1 MVQTTAT
8 TILIVDD
15 NGAERD
21 SLAQLLRATGFKVH
35 TADSADKAL
44 SYLEENVDIVIT
56 DLRMGDLSG
65 MDLLKHW
72 KAKAPETMFLMV
84 TGHGSTQTAI
94 DAIKAGAYHY
104 MTKPLDVDALLVML
118 QNMVRLRDETRKV
131 AQLQHRLDEKFNLSN
146 IIGTSPSMQRIFEL
160 IRRSS
165 QAFSTVL
172 ILGESGTG
180 KELVAEAIHQNSPR
194 RNGPFI
200 AVNCAA
206 MPATLVESEL
216 FGHEKGSFTGAVD
229 RRTGRFEAAHG
240 GTLFIDEIGD
250 FDISLQVKLLR
261 VLETRS
267 VTPVGGSKEI
277 KVDTRVLAA
286 TSRDIRGMMAK
297 GQFREDLYYRL
308 NVITIELPPLRQR
321 MEDIPL
327 LVKRFMDRVNTQNG
341 THVKTISPDVID
353 ALQKYHWPGNVREL
367 LNIVERMIVL
377 CDGETVQMDDLPA
390 FIREPIGS
398 ASRIGVVNGVSLST
412 PEGGGTAAHVPAA
425 PARTGELTPDGPEFD
440 AMLAKMTLD
449 DLENAAIA
457 SALRRFHNNRTRAAM
472 ALGISVRTLQ
482 RKVGPHAKGGD
493 GGDSMPN
500 SHSRAPDD
508 VTAFAPGAH
517 KAEDAPAVDADNA
530 APIDQ
535 GSPLEHAGA
544 SA

>member
-1 MVQTTAT
+1 MVQNNAT

-21 SLAQLLRATGFKVH
+21 SLAQLLRSTGFKVH

-44 SYLEENVDIVIT
+44 GYLEENIDVVIT

-94 DAIKAGAYHY
+94 EAIKAGAYHY

-146 IIGTSPSMQRIFEL
+146 IIGTSQSMQRIFEL

-194 RNGPFI
+194 RNGPFV

-216 FGHEKGSFTGAVD
+216 FGHEKGSFTGALD

-261 VLETRS
+261 VLETRA

-321 MEDIPL
+321 LEDIPL
-327 LVKRFMDRVNTQNG
+327 LVRRFMDRVNNQNG
-341 THVKTISPDVID
+341 TQVKSISPDVID

-377 CDGETVQMDDLPA
+377 SDGQTVEMDDLPA
-390 FIREPIGS
+390 FIREPGNS
-398 ASRIGVVNGVSLST
+398 KIGVVNGTSPASSSASA
-412 PEGGGTAAHVPAA
+412 PASAATAAPQTGAA
-425 PARTGELTPDGPEFD
+425 RSGEMAPDGPEFD
-440 AMLAKMTLD
+440 AMLAKMTLE

-482 RKVGPHAKGGD
+482 RKVGPHARGGD
-493 GGDSMPN
+493 GGDAMTD
-500 SHSRAPDD
+500 SHLRTPDD
-508 VTAFAPGAH
+508 VTNF
-517 KAEDAPAVDADNA
+517 APAVHNA
-530 APIDQ
+530 VEETAPVEAEAT
-535 GSPLEHAGA
+535 SPLEPAAA
-544 SA
+544 ST

>member
-1 MVQTTAT
+1 MVQPNTT

-21 SLAQLLRATGFKVH
+21 SLAQLLRSTGFKVH

-44 SYLEENVDIVIT
+44 GYLEENVDVVIT

-94 DAIKAGAYHY
+94 EAIKAGAYHY

-146 IIGTSPSMQRIFEL
+146 IIGGSPSMQRIFEL

-172 ILGESGTG
+172 VLGESGTG

-194 RNGPFI
+194 RHGPFV

-216 FGHEKGSFTGAVD
+216 FGHEKGSFTGAIE

-261 VLETRS
+261 VLETRA

-341 THVKTISPDVID
+341 TQVKTISPDVID

-377 CDGETVQMDDLPA
+377 SDGQSVEMSDLPA
-390 FIREPIGS
+390 FVRDPSDGS
-398 ASRIGVVNGVSLST
+398 AAKIAAANGNPPAALPAVS
-412 PEGGGTAAHVPAA
+412 HVSPSVPSA
-425 PARTGELTPDGPEFD
+425 PARIGEMAPDGPEFD

-482 RKVGPHAKGGD
+482 RKVGPHSKGGD
-493 GGDSMPN
+493 SVDGMTDGHLRSPGE
-500 SHSRAPDD
+500 
-508 VTAFAPGAH
+508 VTNFS
-517 KAEDAPAVDADNA
+517 PAVHKLADD
-530 APIDQ
+530 PI
-535 GSPLEHAGA
+535 SSEAEAHNPLEPAALA
-544 SA
+544 S